1 MFVMEIQGII
11 TGSWNPTVASDVLGE
26 ITQWSLD
33 MMIKIQDT
41 KIQFL
46 AKSFNIQTI
55 LTDKKKM
62 SKNEIKTKNKDLM
75 TSIPKQR

>member
-46 AKSFNIQTI
+46 AKSF
-55 LTDKKKM
+55 
-62 SKNEIKTKNKDLM
+62 
-75 TSIPKQR
+75 SI